1 MKKQTENLYIPF
13 HLFNKLEFNEIKMF
27 AYILHKNRYVEKCES
42 TKDFVNINLNELTTY
57 LQLSDNDVRELT
69 KNLIDKQLITIKDH
83 SIAINWYGVV
93 NLNDDV
99 KHDEEQDEISK
110 LKAIIEQ
117 QKKEMALL
125 RLKDATHEL
134 KKSTQMVYYNNQKD
148 DEMQSQDERD
158 YLVKQ
163 IYEAS
168 QKREFND
175 LPF

>member
-27 AYILHKNRYVEKCES
+27 AYILHKNRYVAKCES
-42 TKDFVNINLNELTTY
+42 TKDFIDINLNELTTY
-57 LQLSDNDVRELT
+57 LQLSDNEVRELT
-69 KNLIDKQLITIKDH
+69 KNLIDKQLITIKEH

-99 KHDEEQDEISK
+99 EHEEQDEISK

-148 DEMQSQDERD
+148 DEMPSQDERE

-163 IYEAS
+163 IYEES
-168 QKREFND
+168 KKREFND